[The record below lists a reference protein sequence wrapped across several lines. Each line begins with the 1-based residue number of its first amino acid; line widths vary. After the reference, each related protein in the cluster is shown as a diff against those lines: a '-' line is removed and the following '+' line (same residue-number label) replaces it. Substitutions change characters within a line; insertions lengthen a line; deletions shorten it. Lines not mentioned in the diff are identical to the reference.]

1 LDSLE
6 ISAGSLRT
14 RYHFY
19 TNKNIAGPLP
29 CPFDKAKKS
38 KSTEL
43 QRLTANTNGATTPK
57 PLSPHGND
65 CCSLRLSPQRYS
77 LLAA

>member
-1 LDSLE
+1 MRMNDSCAVDWLFGVFSPNLDSLE

-29 CPFDKAKKS
+29 CPFDKAKEKPFCA
-38 KSTEL
+38 EL
-43 QRLTANTNGATTPK
+43 KRLSANTVNRR
-57 PLSPHGND
+57 N
-65 CCSLRLSPQRYS
+65 
-77 LLAA
+77 